1 MQLKIPSRKNTK
13 KRIRRKNSNQVNI
26 EGYNKTLSNSWLS
39 KASTISHTE
48 GYIFAIQEQEINTR
62 ALKAK
67 RENKNNPGFD
77 AKCRF
82 CHRKTEDIFH
92 LLCSCDQL
100 SASLY
105 LPMRHDEVA
114 KVVYNSIIHQHFTEV
129 SYTRPQPVWKRGHLE
144 LWWDLHITTAP
155 RVKHNKPDIVVWD
168 LVKKKCTIIDICV
181 PLDLNVLNQEK
192 MKMDTYA
199 PLIVGLLRIYPT
211 YNFEVVP
218 IVVGATGLVT
228 DSLVKNV
235 RKILDLEEVDAI
247 VSNIQLKA
255 LIGSMRVLKSAL
267 SMKPC

>member
-1 MQLKIPSRKNTK
+1 
-13 KRIRRKNSNQVNI
+13 
-26 EGYNKTLSNSWLS
+26 
-39 KASTISHTE
+39 
-48 GYIFAIQEQEINTR
+48 
-62 ALKAK
+62 
-67 RENKNNPGFD
+67 
-77 AKCRF
+77 
-82 CHRKTEDIFH
+82 
-92 LLCSCDQL
+92 
-100 SASLY
+100 
-105 LPMRHDEVA
+105 MRHDEVA
-114 KVVYNSIIHQHFTEV
+114 KVVYNAIIHRHFTEV
-129 SYTRPQPVWKRGHLE
+129 PYTRPQPVWKRGHLE

-168 LVKKKCTIIDICV
+168 LVQKKCMIIDICV